1 MLCFS
6 VNNIITLLTE
16 CGSVIMSPVVCTNF
30 NELAVTEMDTPV
42 KDVNCLEE
50 PLVPLRFH
58 IRSYSTVTVQEYREM
73 IAPSF
78 PTKLYHFD
86 EGIVFVSNIC
96 YNVTHAIRYG
106 WDWGRVI

>member
-1 MLCFS
+1 MLCYNY
-6 VNNIITLLTE
+6 NNIITLLTE
-16 CGSVIMSPVVCTNF
+16 GGLVIMSPVVCTDF
-30 NELAVTEMDTPV
+30 NELAVTDRADEINYGTSEMDTPV

-58 IRSYSTVTVQEYREM
+58 MRSHSTGTVQEYREM

-86 EGIVFVSNIC
+86 EGIVFC
-96 YNVTHAIRYG
+96 KQHLL
-106 WDWGRVI
+106 

>member
-6 VNNIITLLTE
+6 VNNIITLLIYIILTE
-16 CGSVIMSPVVCTNF
+16 SGSVIMSPVVCTDF
-30 NELAVTEMDTPV
+30 NELAVTDRADEINYEMDTPV
-42 KDVNCLEE
+42 KDVNCFEE

-58 IRSYSTVTVQEYREM
+58 MRSYSTDTVQEYREM

-86 EGIVFVSNIC
+86 KGIVFC
-96 YNVTHAIRYG
+96 KQHLL
-106 WDWGRVI
+106 

>member
-1 MLCFS
+1 
-6 VNNIITLLTE
+6 
-16 CGSVIMSPVVCTNF
+16 MSPVVCTNF
-30 NELAVTEMDTPV
+30 NGLAVTDRADEINYGNSKMDTLV

-58 IRSYSTVTVQEYREM
+58 MRSYSTGTVQEYREM

-86 EGIVFVSNIC
+86 KGTYKVCFVSNIC
-96 YNVTHAIRYG
+96 YNVTHVIRYG
-106 WDWGRVI
+106 WDWSRVI